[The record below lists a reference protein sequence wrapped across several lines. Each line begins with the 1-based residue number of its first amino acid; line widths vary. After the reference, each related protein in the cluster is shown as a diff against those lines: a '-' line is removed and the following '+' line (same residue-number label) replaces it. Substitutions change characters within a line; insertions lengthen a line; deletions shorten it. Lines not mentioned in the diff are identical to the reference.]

1 MLDGVAAAVAA
12 ALLFSLSVVVQK
24 REAERV
30 ARGGVWILASLAR
43 RPVWLLA
50 LALQLAGF
58 ALQSWALTR
67 APVTVVEPVVAG
79 GLVFVVLFALVVL
92 RERPGRQELSGTLL
106 LALGLG
112 LLVSNFQ
119 TVSAFGRVSEH
130 DLGLATA
137 AALGLTL
144 LLVALARAPFA
155 NRAALLLGTAAGVGQ
170 GMSDAMNRLAGAWWD
185 PRAGWIPPSSMG
197 WLATVLLAFF
207 GLIGLVIAQNA
218 LRRYR
223 ANSVVPCILA
233 AQVVIP
239 IVVASVLF
247 GERMPHAPMALGAAA
262 FLTLAGLGLLGTS
275 RAIASTL
282 AATAAS

>member
-12 ALLFSLSVVVQK
+12 ALLFSLSMVLQK
-24 REAERV
+24 REAEQV

-43 RPVWLLA
+43 RPAWLLA

-79 GLVFVVLFALVVL
+79 GLVFVVLFALLVL

-119 TVSAFGRVSEH
+119 TVSAFRRVSEH

-170 GMSDAMNRLAGAWWD
+170 GMSDAMNRLAGAWWE
-185 PRAGWIPPSSMG
+185 PRAGWIPPRSMG
-197 WLATVLLAFF
+197 WLATALLAFF
-207 GLIGLVIAQNA
+207 GLIGLVVAQNA

-223 ANSVVPCILA
+223 ANSVVPCILG

-239 IVVASVLF
+239 IAVASALF
-247 GERMPHAPMALGAAA
+247 GERMPDAPVALGAAA
-262 FLTLAGLGLLGTS
+262 FLTVAGLGLLGTS
-275 RAIASTL
+275 RTIASTL
-282 AATAAS
+282 AANAAP